1 MAKHKGQKAKKQ
13 KGRGPGGTLSKK
25 QKMQSNKARITT
37 WLQNK
42 VARGAKYEKLRA
54 HGAAGNWKLFAHV
67 LSNAWKKKGG
77 TEQDTRFLQNSMNS
91 RDVYWAVF
99 GGPPR
104 GEPGDP
110 RPRPGDPRPVAA
122 TAPHARVDYL
132 RMVDDLHAWLSAR
145 SGGEVNC
152 ADLDAFYAQFPHHD
166 CRQGGGRGSGIKQAI
181 LRYGAQRLQWL
192 DPEPSTGGEAR
203 IALPPPATVL
213 RPGAEEGEL
222 DEALAAEF
230 VPC

>member
-1 MAKHKGQKAKKQ
+1 MTCKP
-13 KGRGPGGTLSKK
+13 RGGACASRCLSRPRKPLTRRAA
-25 QKMQSNKARITT
+25 SHR
-37 WLQNK
+37 
-42 VARGAKYEKLRA
+42 VA
-54 HGAAGNWKLFAHV
+54 V
-67 LSNAWKKKGG
+67 LSA
-77 TEQDTRFLQNSMNS
+77 
-91 RDVYWAVF
+91 
-99 GGPPR
+99 
-104 GEPGDP
+104 
-110 RPRPGDPRPVAA
+110 VAA

-132 RMVDDLHAWLSAR
+132 RMIDDLHAWLSAR

-213 RPGAEEGEL
+213 RLGAEDGEL